1 MNSKVN
7 IGKTYSVLKSE
18 FIHTLKSIDQS
29 KNIYEIFHDFVF
41 CSAAALRN
49 SIGHRYQNLFNHN
62 IENEYLQRINRYDV
76 SGRLKIKKI
85 VLSVGGFMR
94 SKG

>member
-49 SIGHRYQNLFNHN
+49 SIGHR
-62 IENEYLQRINRYDV
+62 
-76 SGRLKIKKI
+76 
-85 VLSVGGFMR
+85 
-94 SKG
+94 